1 MSLHDSPDEQDEPSV
16 AFNQA
21 HQLERDDV
29 FNSMGGNGTFE
40 ADMLGDAAADDDD
53 DDDDDNNDDD
63 DDDDDDGNSAYEAYE
78 AAITDDAD
86 DGVADEEE
94 QDAQRESD
102 DEGPRQRTPTRRF
115 AVRRSPP
122 GAPLR
127 VRTRARTQQRIRSL
141 HAFQFGSPMQRSR
154 EAYVAQ
160 VQEELR
166 VEARLGLRDVFAAD
180 GARPLELERGLAQLE
195 LAQRELAPLYAAL
208 SNAAPYIVRA
218 RAAVPVLMQAADTF
232 FRDDGQ
238 ATRAQ
243 IVALRR
249 AAPDTAQGAFA
260 AKLSTQL
267 WSNELRQTVSGLHSL
282 FSTIESATELL
293 MTIDAQGKTAAE
305 TRATLSRI
313 SHPAESDAAAIALLG
328 TFAQRS
334 AYGAADDD
342 VCVLCQ
348 EDFAKLSDT
357 AVYRV
362 NSVCTLHDECAAR
375 TRLCR
380 CATLFCQPCLVRMMR
395 HTYAEQ
401 RGEGDYGVTSAR
413 ATMQCPTC
421 RLPFC
426 FADMQRIEHA
436 VPVGEKR
443 AADAAAGKTPVS
455 ERVKRRRRRVA
466 PATQ

>member
-1 MSLHDSPDEQDEPSV
+1 MSLHDSPDDEDQPSV
-16 AFNQA
+16 ASNQGHEPA
-21 HQLERDDV
+21 PNDAFAAMGVNNLFDDGA
-29 FNSMGGNGTFE
+29 F
-40 ADMLGDAAADDDD
+40 
-53 DDDDDNNDDD
+53 
-63 DDDDDDGNSAYEAYE
+63 DDDDGDEVAVADESSAY
-78 AAITDDAD
+78 
-86 DGVADEEE
+86 EEE

-102 DEGPRQRTPTRRF
+102 DEEPRQRTPTRRF
-115 AVRRSPP
+115 ALRRSPP

-127 VRTRARTQQRIRSL
+127 VRTRARWQPRGRRL

-154 EAYVAQ
+154 ESYDAQ
-160 VQEELR
+160 LQEELR
-166 VEARLGLRDVFAAD
+166 LEARLGLRDVFAAE
-180 GARPLELERGLAQLE
+180 GARPLEVERGLAQLE

-208 SNAAPYIVRA
+208 SNAAPYIARA
-218 RAAVPVLMQAADTF
+218 RAAVPVLMQAADTLS
-232 FRDDGQ
+232 RDDGQ
-238 ATRAQ
+238 TTRAQ

-260 AKLSTQL
+260 AKLSTEL
-267 WSNELRQTVSGLHSL
+267 WSNKLRQTASGLHSF
-282 FSTIESATELL
+282 FSTIESATEALAA
-293 MTIDAQGKTAAE
+293 IDTQGKTAAE

-348 EDFAKLSDT
+348 ERVAKLSDT
-357 AVYRV
+357 PVYRV

-401 RGEGDYGVTSAR
+401 RGEDDYGVTSAR

-426 FADMQRIEHA
+426 FADMQCIECA
-436 VPVGEKR
+436 ASVGEKR
-443 AADAAAGKTPVS
+443 AAEPATVAEAAAASKAPVS

-466 PATQ
+466 PAAQ